1 MATSFLTLEKLQKE
15 QKDSRCTL
23 KRIKRKLLEDFQ
35 KVQKE
40 KEECLRR
47 LEIIQENQKIPKDIP
62 EIQEGPEES
71 LCKLKL
77 EFIEQDRKLQNLQ
90 KDIQQM
96 QKEVEQSLCKVKTNE
111 RISRKEFKNVKSIT
125 VTQGKMEDYDIEKVL
140 KNLEIEENP
149 SKKQNPKSKKKFKK
163 KPHESII
170 ADNDSSELMESVKA
184 ENVSVELVEPVVSS
198 TNDEAKIACSPNP
211 NDLELEDVDNECTI
225 CFCIREN
232 TFAIIP
238 CGHATFCEDCSLRL
252 CNDTKRCPT
261 CQTPTTGRLRIFQ

>member
-35 KVQKE
+35 KVQ

-125 VTQGKMEDYDIEKVL
+125 VTQGKM
-140 KNLEIEENP
+140 
-149 SKKQNPKSKKKFKK
+149 
-163 KPHESII
+163 
-170 ADNDSSELMESVKA
+170 
-184 ENVSVELVEPVVSS
+184 
-198 TNDEAKIACSPNP
+198 
-211 NDLELEDVDNECTI
+211 
-225 CFCIREN
+225 
-232 TFAIIP
+232 
-238 CGHATFCEDCSLRL
+238 
-252 CNDTKRCPT
+252 
-261 CQTPTTGRLRIFQ
+261 

>member
-15 QKDSRCTL
+15 QKDSRCAL

-90 KDIQQM
+90 KNIQQM
-96 QKEVEQSLCKVKTNE
+96 QKEVE
-111 RISRKEFKNVKSIT
+111 
-125 VTQGKMEDYDIEKVL
+125 
-140 KNLEIEENP
+140 
-149 SKKQNPKSKKKFKK
+149 
-163 KPHESII
+163 
-170 ADNDSSELMESVKA
+170 
-184 ENVSVELVEPVVSS
+184 
-198 TNDEAKIACSPNP
+198 
-211 NDLELEDVDNECTI
+211 
-225 CFCIREN
+225 
-232 TFAIIP
+232 
-238 CGHATFCEDCSLRL
+238 
-252 CNDTKRCPT
+252 
-261 CQTPTTGRLRIFQ
+261 